1 MEPLPA
7 SDISPVSPA
16 GTGDWSLERLLRS
29 GARTLAFGV
38 LVGSLLLSL
47 GLWAGPERLWLFSLA
62 QYAPYPVFLLPSLA
76 AIVLAWFGG
85 RGAMLA
91 AVASVGLLATYA
103 MGLNVHVP
111 SSGPHDLRVMT
122 FNIKDYITLQ
132 RRSGADSLAT
142 EIARHDPDVLLMQ
155 DARTHGA
162 DESDSVWGR
171 IYDGRVAYAFGQY
184 VIASRLP
191 MRECRTGW
199 ISFRDEPHSYAV
211 CIITVRNIDV
221 DFVTVHFT
229 TPRFGLESTR
239 ANPIAGFRD
248 WRQNVVDR
256 MAQARTLA
264 DDIRHRVRPVI
275 VGGDFNAPA
284 HSMVIGT
291 LEDAGVTDAF
301 ASSGLGYGFTWGH
314 SLRTGF
320 PFLRIDHIL
329 SSSEFTPVNS
339 RVGFAS
345 GSAHLPVI
353 ADYVL
358 ETSHASSSD

>member
-1 MEPLPA
+1 MEPTPA
-7 SDISPVSPA
+7 SNSSPVALAEPK
-16 GTGDWSLERLLRS
+16 DWSLGHLLRS
-29 GARTLAFGV
+29 GARTLAFGSLACSLV
-38 LVGSLLLSL
+38 LSF
-47 GLWAGPERLWLFSLA
+47 GLWAGPERLWPISLA
-62 QYAPYPVFLLPSLA
+62 QYAPYPVILLPSLA
-76 AIVLAWFGG
+76 AMVLAWFAGPT
-85 RGAMLA
+85 AVLA
-91 AVASVGLLATYA
+91 ATASTVLIATYA

-132 RRSGADSLAT
+132 RRSGADTLAD

-171 IYDGRVAYAFGQY
+171 IYGGRVAYAFGQY

-199 ISFRDEPHSYAV
+199 ISFRDEPHSYAA
-211 CIITVRNIDV
+211 CTITVRDTDV
-221 DFVTVHFT
+221 DFITVHFT
-229 TPRFGLESTR
+229 TPRFGLAATR
-239 ANPIAGFRD
+239 ANPIAGFRE
-248 WRQNVVDR
+248 WRQNVDDR
-256 MAQARTLA
+256 MTQARTLA

-301 ASSGLGYGFTWGH
+301 ASAGRGYGFTWGH

-329 SSSEFTPVNS
+329 SSREFTPVDS
-339 RVGFAS
+339 RVGLAS

-358 ETSHASSSD
+358 TASPGANSD